1 MGSQIDPETVY
12 IGLGSNLGD
21 RVALLQAAINAIQ
34 HLGDSIKISA
44 VYETEPFG
52 VDEDQPKYL
61 NMVMAIRTDSSA
73 AGLLSEFLDIERAHG
88 RTRHRPNE
96 SRTLDIDILMYG
108 DRVLDTPE
116 LVLPHPRMHERAFVM
131 LPLSEIAPQA
141 VHPTLKITVSE
152 IAAELSDQ
160 GVYRVGE
167 IDELADRPSR

>member
-1 MGSQIDPETVY
+1 M
-12 IGLGSNLGD
+12 
-21 RVALLQAAINAIQ
+21 
-34 HLGDSIKISA
+34 
-44 VYETEPFG
+44 
-52 VDEDQPKYL
+52 
-61 NMVMAIRTDSSA
+61 
-73 AGLLSEFLDIERAHG
+73 
-88 RTRHRPNE
+88 
-96 SRTLDIDILMYG
+96 DIDILMYG

-167 IDELADRPSR
+167 IDELAD

>member
-1 MGSQIDPETVY
+1 MGSRIDPKTAY

-21 RVALLQAAINAIQ
+21 RVANLRAAINAIQ
-34 HLGDSIKISA
+34 HLGDSVKLSA

-52 VDEDQPKYL
+52 VNENQPKYL
-61 NMVMAIRTDSSA
+61 NMVMAIRTDLSA
-73 AGLLSEFLDIERAHG
+73 AGLLSEFLDIERVHG
-88 RTRHRPNE
+88 RTRNRPNE

-167 IDELADRPSR
+167 IDELAD

>member
-1 MGSQIDPETVY
+1 MGSQIEPKTVY

-34 HLGDSIKISA
+34 HLGESVELSA

-61 NMVMAIRTDSSA
+61 NMVMAIRTELSPTA
-73 AGLLSEFLDIERAHG
+73 LLSRFLDIERVHG
-88 RTRHRPNE
+88 RTRNRPNE
-96 SRTLDIDILMYG
+96 SRTLDIDILMFG

-131 LPLSEIAPQA
+131 LPLAQIAPQA
-141 VHPTLKITVSE
+141 VHPTLKITVSQ

-167 IDELADRPSR
+167 IDELAD

>member
-1 MGSQIDPETVY
+1 MGSQIEPEAVY

-21 RVALLQAAINAIQ
+21 RVANLRAAINAIQ
-34 HLGDSIKISA
+34 HLGDSIEIST

-52 VDEDQPKYL
+52 VDENQPKYL
-61 NMVMAIRTDSSA
+61 NMAVVIRTNLIPTD
-73 AGLLSEFLDIERAHG
+73 LLSEFLDIERVHG
-88 RTRHRPNE
+88 RTRHRSNE

-131 LPLSEIAPQA
+131 LPLFEIAPQA

-152 IAAELSDQ
+152 IAAELGDQ
-160 GVYRVGE
+160 GVVRVGE
-167 IDELADRPSR
+167 IDELAD

>member
-1 MGSQIDPETVY
+1 MGSQIEPKTVY

-21 RVALLQAAINAIQ
+21 RVANLRAAINAIQ
-34 HLGDSIKISA
+34 QLGEAPELSG

-61 NMVMAIRTDSSA
+61 NMVMTIRTDLSA
-73 AGLLSEFLDIERAHG
+73 AGLLSEFLDIERVHG
-88 RTRHRPNE
+88 RTRNRPNE

-160 GVYRVGE
+160 GVVRVGE
-167 IDELADRPSR
+167 IDELAD

>member
-1 MGSQIDPETVY
+1 MGSQIGSKTVY

-21 RVALLQAAINAIQ
+21 RVANLRAAINAIQ
-34 HLGDSIKISA
+34 HLGDSIELSG
-44 VYETEPFG
+44 VFETEPFG

-61 NMVMAIRTDSSA
+61 NMVVAIRTNLRPTA
-73 AGLLSEFLDIERAHG
+73 LLSRFLDIERANGRSRHG
-88 RTRHRPNE
+88 PNE

-108 DRVLDTPE
+108 DRVFDTPE

-131 LPLSEIAPQA
+131 LPLAQIAPQA
-141 VHPTLKITVSE
+141 VHPTLKITVSQ

>member
-21 RVALLQAAINAIQ
+21 RVANLRAAINAIQ
-34 HLGDSIKISA
+34 HLGDSIEIST

-52 VDEDQPKYL
+52 VDENQPKYL
-61 NMVMAIRTDSSA
+61 NMVVVIRTNLIPTD
-73 AGLLSEFLDIERAHG
+73 LLSEFLDIERAHG
-88 RTRHRPNE
+88 RTRNHPNE

-141 VHPTLKITVSE
+141 VHPTLKITASE
-152 IAAELSDQ
+152 IAVELSDQ

-167 IDELADRPSR
+167 IDELADR

>member
-1 MGSQIDPETVY
+1 MGSQIEPETVY

-21 RVALLQAAINAIQ
+21 RVANLRAAINAIQ
-34 HLGDSIKISA
+34 HLGDAIELST

-61 NMVMAIRTDSSA
+61 NMVVAIRTNLMPTD
-73 AGLLSEFLDIERAHG
+73 LLSEFLDIERVHG

-152 IAAELSDQ
+152 IAVELSDQ

-167 IDELADRPSR
+167 IDELADR

>member
-1 MGSQIDPETVY
+1 MGSQIEPEAVY

-21 RVALLQAAINAIQ
+21 RVANLRAAINSIQ
-34 HLGDSIKISA
+34 HLGDSVKLSA

-52 VDEDQPKYL
+52 VNENQPKYL
-61 NMVMAIRTDSSA
+61 NMVMAIRTDLSA
-73 AGLLSEFLDIERAHG
+73 AGLLSEFLDIERVHG

-96 SRTLDIDILMYG
+96 SRTLDIDILMCG

-116 LVLPHPRMHERAFVM
+116 LMLPHPRMHERAFVM

-160 GVYRVGE
+160 GVVRVGE
-167 IDELADRPSR
+167 IDELAD